1 MHLQA
6 SNDNLKTAA
15 KIALVPLVI
24 LLAGALIFYKER
36 MIIDGAFIVFEIINK
51 GELQIQVERYGSF
64 ITQLFPLIAA
74 KCHLP
79 LKAVLMCYSASFAI
93 FPLVTGL
100 ILYRL
105 RAYALVVLLGFYYT
119 LYVTE
124 AYFWTNNELHQGVC
138 WMLLL
143 FGLVHT
149 MSRQEAKPGL
159 FKAAVQ
165 LLLFALLAF
174 LAIYTHPTVMVPCG
188 FLWGYYLLDN
198 WKGSQKK
205 PLMVTQSALL
215 CALIIFKYLTSTQNN
230 YDSNFLAKLGKINL
244 QDVLDTF
251 TSGMA
256 DVIWKGYLRNYWFI
270 PILFLSG
277 IVALVRRKK
286 FLLLS
291 FVILAN
297 LAFFVVLCLLF
308 YGGDTHY
315 IESELMPFAI
325 MGSTAF
331 VYELLPSIR
340 REKTVVL
347 LLSFIFVVRLSLI
360 AMVIPKFTGRV
371 QKVESLLDEM
381 KRRKITKMILTHPD
395 GDERLERELIVSWAL
410 PFESIYVSALR
421 GEQPQRTISYK
432 SEREAADLQKED
444 LSMNIATPFV
454 LWYIPDL
461 NRRYFHID
469 STERYSVV
477 PYEELLKVGK

>member
-1 MHLQA
+1 MYLQA
-6 SNDNLKTAA
+6 SDNNLKTAA
-15 KIALVPLVI
+15 KIALAPLLI
-24 LLAGALIFYKER
+24 LLVGALIFYKER

-79 LKAVLMCYSASFAI
+79 LQAVLMCYSASFTI
-93 FPLVTGL
+93 FPLITAL

-105 RAYALVVLLGFYYT
+105 RAYALVVLLSFYFT

-124 AYFWTNNELHQGVC
+124 AYFWTNNELHQGIC
-138 WMLLL
+138 WLLLL
-143 FGLVHT
+143 FGLVYSMQKET
-149 MSRQEAKPGL
+149 KKGR
-159 FKAAVQ
+159 AVLN
-165 LLLFALLAF
+165 LLGFTLLAF

-188 FLWGYYLLDN
+188 FLWGYYLIDN
-198 WKGSQKK
+198 WKGSPKK
-205 PLMVTQSALL
+205 PVMVIQSVLL
-215 CALIIFKYLTSTQNN
+215 CAITIFKYLTSSQNS

-256 DVIWKGYLRNYWFI
+256 DVIWKGYLHNYWFI
-270 PILFLSG
+270 PLLFIAG
-277 IVALVRRKK
+277 IVALVRRRK

-291 FVILAN
+291 FVVLVN

-308 YGGDTHY
+308 HGGDTHY

-331 VYELLPSIR
+331 VYEVLPYFR
-340 REKTVVL
+340 TKRTL
-347 LLSFIFVVRLSLI
+347 ALMLSFIFVVRLSLI
-360 AMVIPKFTGRV
+360 AAVIPKFTDRV
-371 QKVESLLDEM
+371 NKVESMLDEM
-381 KRRKITKMILTHPD
+381 KRRNITKMIVTHPD
-395 GDERLERELIVSWAL
+395 GDRQLERELIVSWAL
-410 PFESIYVSALR
+410 PFESMYVSALR

-432 SEREAADLQKED
+432 SEYEAGDLQKED
-444 LSMNIATPFV
+444 LSMNMVTPFV

-469 STERYSVV
+469 STERYTIV
-477 PYEELLKVGK
+477 PYEELRRGGK